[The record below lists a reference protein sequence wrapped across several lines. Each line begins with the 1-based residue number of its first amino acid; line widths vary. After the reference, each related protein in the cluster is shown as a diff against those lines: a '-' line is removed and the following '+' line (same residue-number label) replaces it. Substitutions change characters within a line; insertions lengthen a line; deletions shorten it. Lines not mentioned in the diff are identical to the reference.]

1 MKSEL
6 FTNWCS
12 GLGKLGVFGTCGR
25 TGGGRSGG
33 AGGVKIRGGWK
44 SLAFGEAE
52 VHLVWIEVDDWAVD
66 TQELLAIV
74 DELLLVL
81 TRSWGTRE
89 ARWFWGGRSW
99 SWGTREA
106 RWWASREGT
115 EPSAKLSAVPSGKW
129 DSENYDHKQSRK
141 IFHSLL
147 VGWCWTGMGTGTAPM
162 VAIMAKIPMLGWGA
176 PESPKT
182 GRSSPDKIF

>member
-1 MKSEL
+1 MFFVTVLVRYHTFRKSLQIVLAAQALCIESLWSLGQTVMKSEL

-33 AGGVKIRGGWK
+33 AGGVKIRGGWL

-66 TQELLAIV
+66 AQELLTIV

-99 SWGTREA
+99 WGTREA
-106 RWWASREGT
+106 RWGASREGT
-115 EPSAKLSAVPSGKW
+115 EPSAKLSAVPSEKW
-129 DSENYDHKQSRK
+129 DSKNYDHEVERY
-141 IFHSLL
+141 FTHY
-147 VGWCWTGMGTGTAPM
+147 
-162 VAIMAKIPMLGWGA
+162 
-176 PESPKT
+176 
-182 GRSSPDKIF
+182 